1 MDIIMLAVVV
11 VFIILRLRN
20 VLGTRPEN
28 AMSEESARNLFDLI
42 VKESSKQAGII
53 DTEATIIGEN
63 GKPVSGL
70 ERVLAEIP
78 LFNKEKFLNS
88 AKKAFEII
96 LAAFAKGDIE
106 TLKMLVHKDLLKKFE
121 EIAKERAKE
130 GITGET
136 DFIGFENAEITDAK
150 LSKSGIAKIAVKFVT
165 EQMNILKNAKGE
177 IIEGDENYIQN
188 ITDVWTFERNI
199 NSGQPNWLLVSTKK

>member
-1 MDIIMLAVVV
+1 MLVVV
-11 VFIILRLRN
+11 VAFIIFRLRG

-28 AMSEESARNLFDLI
+28 AISEENARNLFDLI
-42 VKESSKQAGII
+42 VKESAKQSNII
-53 DTEATIIGEN
+53 DTEATVIGEN
-63 GKPVSGL
+63 GQPVSGP
-70 ERVLAEIP
+70 ETVLSEIP

-96 LAAFAKGDIE
+96 LAAFAKGDTE

-121 EIAKERAKE
+121 EIVKQRAKE

-136 DFIGFENAEITDAK
+136 DFIGFENAEIMDAK
-150 LSKSGIAKIAVKFVT
+150 LSKVGIAKIAVKFIT
-165 EQMNILKNAKGE
+165 EQMNILRNAKGE

-188 ITDVWTFERNI
+188 ITDIWTFERNI
-199 NSGQPNWLLVSTKK
+199 NSGQPNWLLVSTKKT

>member
-1 MDIIMLAVVV
+1 MDIIVLVVLV
-11 VFIILRLRN
+11 VFIILRLRS

-28 AMSEESARNLFDLI
+28 AMSEESARNLFDFI
-42 VKESSKQAGII
+42 AKESAKQANIV

-63 GKPVSGL
+63 GTPLSGL
-70 ERVLAEIP
+70 DRVLAQIP
-78 LFNKEKFLNS
+78 LFNREKFLNS
-88 AKKAFEII
+88 AKRAFEII
-96 LAAFAKGDIE
+96 LAAFSKGDIE

-121 EIAKERAKE
+121 EIVKQRKKE
-130 GITGET
+130 GIISET

-150 LSKSGIAKIAVKFVT
+150 LSKAGIAKIAVKFIT

-199 NSGQPNWLLVSTKK
+199 NSNQPNWLLVSTKK